1 MSPAE
6 LAFLLRTSPFFQLAH
21 GAQSE
26 RELADMQA
34 NELAD
39 IQARLRK
46 LELADMQA
54 RLRKLKSVGG
64 GRCGRA
70 DRQEPTA
77 PTGKCFTCG
86 QVGCKASTCPNGNQD
101 AQQRKLESVGGGR
114 CGRADSQEPTAPTGK
129 CFTCGQVGCKSSTCP
144 NGNQDA
150 QQKYA
155 AKKAERERANP
166 QRQCL
171 LPPEL
176 FRKFLG
182 TVHYDLSYE
191 LEAQALIQPEPM
203 EKRGDGSSRPKS
215 ARPGSARPGGR
226 PQAAMPQTAATA
238 AGAETGPRVEFA
250 GDNAAPKAAEVVEA
264 KFYGDGTWNKA
275 ILGAQLGPDH
285 QQVMFVGYEAD
296 DWQDTAAK
304 DIRYPVKIGGSH
316 SGGSAGDTSTERACI
331 TVAPVLPPYLRTGL
345 AKHGD
350 SMVHIYNT
358 QFRIMP
364 DRTSKKRLA
373 QLVGRMARW

>member
-1 MSPAE
+1 MRNS
-6 LAFLLRTSPFFQLAH
+6 
-21 GAQSE
+21 
-26 RELADMQA
+26 A
-34 NELAD
+34 NSSL
-39 IQARLRK
+39 
-46 LELADMQA
+46 
-54 RLRKLKSVGG
+54 SVG
-64 GRCGRA
+64 A
-70 DRQEPTA
+70 D
-77 PTGKCFTCG
+77 
-86 QVGCKASTCPNGNQD
+86 VGALIANRS
-101 AQQRKLESVGGGR
+101 
-114 CGRADSQEPTAPTGK
+114 
-129 CFTCGQVGCKSSTCP
+129 
-144 NGNQDA
+144 
-150 QQKYA
+150 
-155 AKKAERERANP
+155 ERANP

-182 TVHYDLSYE
+182 TIHYDLSYE

-238 AGAETGPRVEFA
+238 AGAETGPRVEFT

-275 ILGAQLGPDH
+275 ILGAQLGPDR

-296 DWQDTAAK
+296 GWQDTAAK

-316 SGGSAGDTSTERACI
+316 SGGSAGDTSTERTCI

-364 DRTSKKRLA
+364 DRASKKRLA